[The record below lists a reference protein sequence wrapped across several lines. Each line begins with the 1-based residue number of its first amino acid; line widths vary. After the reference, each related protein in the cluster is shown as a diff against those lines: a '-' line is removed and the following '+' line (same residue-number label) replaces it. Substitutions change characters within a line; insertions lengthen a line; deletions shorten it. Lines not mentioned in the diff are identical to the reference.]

1 MQFRVTVRE
10 ARTLPHAIV
19 SGGEAL
25 IEVIVAMEGQQ
36 RAIPFMIDTGADVTV
51 LSADDSLAVL
61 GSEAFGLDFAR
72 DPRRLQ
78 IQGIGGGAQYVVRD
92 ATMTLRSRE
101 GESYSLAMPIL
112 IAEPA
117 PPRLAEPGPPQPP
130 SVLGR
135 DFLRH
140 FHLELRCG
148 DQRRARLETL

>member
-25 IEVIVAMEGQQ
+25 IEVLVATDGRQG
-36 RAIPFMIDTGADVTV
+36 AIPFMIDTGADVTV
-51 LSADDSLAVL
+51 LSSADSLRL
-61 GSEAFGLDFAR
+61 LRDDAFAMDFAR

-78 IQGIGGGAQYVVRD
+78 IRGIGGGAQYVVRD

-101 GESYSLAMPIL
+101 GENYSLTMPIL

-148 DQRRARLETL
+148 DQRRALLETL